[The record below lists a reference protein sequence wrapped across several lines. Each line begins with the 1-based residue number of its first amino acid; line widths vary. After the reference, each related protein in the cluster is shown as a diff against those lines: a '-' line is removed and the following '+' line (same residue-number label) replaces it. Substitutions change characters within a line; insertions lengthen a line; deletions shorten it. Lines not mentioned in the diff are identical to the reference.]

1 LSPGDI
7 LGYLFVGALL
17 ASFAFALFRMRP
29 RAPYLLVAA
38 GLLAVELAMRALS
51 PILFPRDAPAG
62 LTYARNPAVQSEED
76 LLWPN
81 RILIFLVTAAALWL
95 LCRPQRRGLWVGIG
109 LALVT
114 AGGWPNLLEP
124 LMRGY
129 TTDYIALGPLV
140 LNLADLCLV
149 LGVPLLVAAVVV
161 GEIRGRAEWL
171 GKG

>member
-1 LSPGDI
+1 VAVGEV

-17 ASFAFALFRMRP
+17 ASFAYGLFRMRP
-29 RAPYLLVAA
+29 RAPYLILAA

-51 PILFPRDAPAG
+51 PFLFPRGAATG
-62 LTYARNPAVQSEED
+62 LTYARNPMVQSEED
-76 LLWPN
+76 LLWLN
-81 RILIFLVTAAALWL
+81 RVLIFLVTAAALWL
-95 LCRPQRRGLWVGIG
+95 LFRPQRRGVWTGVG

-124 LMRGY
+124 LMLGY

-149 LGVPLLVAAVVV
+149 LGVPLLVTAVVL
-161 GEIRGRAEWL
+161 GEVCGRRRGP
-171 GKG
+171 